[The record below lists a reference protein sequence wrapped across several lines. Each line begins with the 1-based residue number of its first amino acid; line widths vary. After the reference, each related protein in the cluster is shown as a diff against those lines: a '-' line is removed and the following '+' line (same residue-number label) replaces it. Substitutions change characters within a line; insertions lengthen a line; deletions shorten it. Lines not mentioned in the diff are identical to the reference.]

1 MCQVLEYYQQYKGSC
16 KITAPVSHQ
25 KVERA
30 AFASADGVQGETDYI
45 GSRSQSP
52 PSTPW
57 SSLPSS
63 SSLYSVA

>member
-1 MCQVLEYYQQYKGSC
+1 MYQELEYYQQYKGSC

-25 KVERA
+25 KLGRA
-30 AFASADGVQGETDYI
+30 VFASADGVQGETDPI

-57 SSLPSS
+57 NSLPSS
-63 SSLYSVA
+63 SSLYSIA